1 MPPEPLDGPPTR
13 VRLRAVEQPFPEGV
27 HLERGPG
34 GLERLRLVAAEGEA
48 HVFLHGGHVSH
59 FQPKGERPVLWLSRE
74 SRFERDR
81 PIRGGVPVCFPWFG
95 PKAGAPEEPM
105 HGFARILPWTVGR
118 VTREPD
124 GRLEAVLVL
133 TNEAAARSGYRLE
146 LGLTLTVSVG
156 RSLRLAL
163 AVRNADAASVRFEE
177 ALHSYFA
184 VSDVRGVRVHGLE
197 GTSYLD
203 KTDAMAHKPGASGP
217 IAISAETDRVY
228 LDTTATVAIEDSGWG
243 RRVVIAK
250 TGSATTVLWNPWVAK
265 ARAMPDFGDDE
276 WTGMLCVETANVGEQ
291 AVTLAPAA
299 AHLLTAT
306 VRVEPL
312 S

>member
-1 MPPEPLDGPPTR
+1 L
-13 VRLRAVEQPFPEGV
+13 PEGV
-27 HLERGPG
+27 SLEPGPG

-59 FQPKGERPVLWLSRE
+59 FQPNGERPVLWLSRA

-95 PKAGAPEEPM
+95 PKAGAPEAPM
-105 HGFARILPWTVGR
+105 HGFARILAWGVAR

-124 GRLEAVLVL
+124 GRLEAALEL
-133 TNEAAARSGYRLE
+133 TPEAAARGGFPTE

-163 AVRNADAASVRFEE
+163 AVRNVEAAPAHFEE

-184 VSDVRGVRVHGLE
+184 VSDVRDVRVLGLE
-197 GTSYLD
+197 GTGYLD
-203 KTDAMAHKPGASGP
+203 KTEGMARRPGALEP
-217 IAISAETDRVY
+217 TAISAETDRVY
-228 LDTTATVAIEDSGWG
+228 LDTTATVTIEDPAWG
-243 RRVVIAK
+243 RRIVVSKA
-250 TGSATTVLWNPWVAK
+250 GSATTVLWNPWIAK

-276 WTGMLCVETANVGEQ
+276 WSGMLCVETANVGAQ
-291 AVTLAPAA
+291 AVTLAPATN
-299 AHLLTAT
+299 HVMTAT

-312 S
+312 P